1 MVLKITVFFLLWLF
15 SSFIFPSSFTVSS
28 FSPLSLFFAPP
39 SGTTQ
44 SRIFSPLSVE
54 PVIVFAMDLQTYF
67 CCCIVFVFLMGLQ
80 CMAGARFGWW
90 IREVGWGLF
99 QGLDSTTDNP
109 PQLKSPSPS
118 KASAHQ
124 SFRQLHSP
132 TLFKLWKTMSRSSR
146 SYSSSLQISGRRGD
160 IFQGLDRWNW

>member
-15 SSFIFPSSFTVSS
+15 SSFTVSS
-28 FSPLSLFFAPP
+28 SSSLSLFFAPP

-80 CMAGARFGWW
+80 CMAGARLAWR

-118 KASAHQ
+118 RASAHHR
-124 SFRQLHSP
+124 FRHAHRQLHSP

-146 SYSSSLQISGRRGD
+146 SYSSSSLQIYGRRGD